1 MDIFLI
7 TFKQVVGLFLIIFV
21 GVICCKA
28 GIVTDRSKKELSG
41 LLVNIVIPAVIINSF
56 QRQMDLSK
64 AEVLFESF
72 FYCVFVHI
80 CLIFLAVVFLPKR
93 LGPNYGIERV
103 SVTYTNAGFMGL
115 PLLSALFGEAGT
127 LYASVYVSVFHLFM
141 WTAGTFTLS
150 KEKSFKAA
158 FRQLCSPTIIA
169 VLIALIL
176 LFLDVTLPEVLLT
189 PISYVAEMNTPLAM
203 IVTGMSLASIDFFE
217 LLRAKKLYYV
227 TALRLLILPLILV
240 VLFRLLHFTGMAAD
254 CVLVSAACPTA
265 AIAPMVA
272 VQYGHDEKMASG
284 IFALT
289 TLLSLF
295 SIPLF
300 MLVLG

>member
-21 GVICCKA
+21 GLVCCKA
-28 GIVTDRSKKELSG
+28 GVLTDKSKKELSG

-72 FYCVFVHI
+72 FYCIIVHI
-80 CLIFLAVVFLPKR
+80 CLIILAALFLPKR
-93 LGPNYGIERV
+93 LGPNYSIERI
-103 SVTYTNAGFMGL
+103 SVIYTNAGFMGL
-115 PLLSALFGEAGT
+115 PLLSALFGEEGT
-127 LYASVYVSVFHLFM
+127 LYAAVYVSVFHLFM
-141 WTAGTFTLS
+141 WTAGTFSLT
-150 KEKSFKAA
+150 KDKSLKSAV
-158 FRQLCSPTIIA
+158 RQLCSPTIIA
-169 VLIALIL
+169 VLIAL
-176 LFLDVTLPEVLLT
+176 LFLFLNVKLPEVLLT
-189 PISYVAEMNTPLAM
+189 PLGYVADMNTPLAM
-203 IVTGMSLASIDFFE
+203 IVTGVSLASIDLCE
-217 LLRAKKLYYV
+217 LFGTRKLYYV

-240 VLFRLLHFTGMAAD
+240 GLFRLLQFSGMASD
-254 CVLVSAACPTA
+254 CALVSAACPTA

-272 VQYGHDEKMASG
+272 VQYGHDEKTASG

-295 SIPLF
+295 TIPLF
-300 MLVLG
+300 MLFL